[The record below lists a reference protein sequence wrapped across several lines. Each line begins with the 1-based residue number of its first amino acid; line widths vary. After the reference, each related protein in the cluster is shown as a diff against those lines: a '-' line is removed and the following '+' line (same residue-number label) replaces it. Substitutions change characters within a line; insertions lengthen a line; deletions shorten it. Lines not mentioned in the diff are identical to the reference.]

1 MFLVSSDRLRAGDI
15 VELDGDEGRHAAVVR
30 RIRTGEHI
38 ELTDGAGHIAR
49 ARVVEVHKAGLT
61 CEVQERT
68 DVPPPAPRLTVV
80 QALPKGDR
88 GELAVEVMTEVG
100 VDTIVPWSA
109 RRCITQWRGE
119 RGDKALRK
127 WRSTAREAAKQSRR
141 PWFPEVV
148 ELAGTDA
155 VTERVA
161 AAELALVLNE
171 AAEPPLAG
179 IGVPTDGEVVIV
191 VGPEG
196 GIEEGELRAFTDAG
210 ARAVH
215 LGPTVLRTSTAGVVA
230 AGIVLSRTGRWAP
243 HRSEE

>member
-1 MFLVSSDRLRAGDI
+1 MFVISSERLRAGDLI
-15 VELDGDEGRHAAVVR
+15 DLDGDEGRHAAVVR
-30 RIRTGEHI
+30 RIRTGEQI

-49 ARVVEVHKAGLT
+49 ANVSEVHKASLT

-68 DVPPPAPRLTVV
+68 DVPPPAPRVTVI

-88 GELAVEVMTEVG
+88 GELAVEVMTEAG

-109 RRCITQWRGE
+109 RRCVTQWRGA

-127 WRSTAREAAKQSRR
+127 WRATAREAAKQSRR
-141 PWFPEVV
+141 AWFPHVD

-155 VTERVA
+155 VTDRVA
-161 AAELALVLNE
+161 AAELALILHGS
-171 AAEPPLAG
+171 ADLPLAG
-179 IGVPTDGEVVIV
+179 VDVPAAGDVVIV

-196 GIEEGELRAFTDAG
+196 GIEDGELRALTDAG
-210 ARAVH
+210 ARAVR

-230 AGIVLSRTGRWAP
+230 AGIVLSRTGRWGA
-243 HRSEE
+243 